1 MGRDVLVVAEQMQGR
16 LADISFELAAKA
28 RELAAASGGRALAA
42 VLGQGVRGLAE
53 QMNVDVAICV
63 DHPALAQFS
72 PEAYGRALASVVRER
87 RPAIVLVG
95 NTSVGMDVAPA
106 LAAALGWPLLAYCRD
121 VRREGDAVV
130 GVSQLY
136 GGKVMAEAAAVG
148 EGAVV
153 TVLAGS
159 APADAGRG
167 APGAVEE
174 VAAGGLDG
182 LRTRFKALIEPEAA
196 DVDITKADVL
206 VSVGRG
212 IQSQDNLELATELAD
227 ALGGVLS
234 ASRPIIDNGWL
245 PKSRQVGK
253 SGQTVKPKLY
263 LAAGISG
270 APEHLEGMR
279 DAELIV
285 AINTD
290 AKAPIFGVAHYGV
303 VGDLFDILPALT
315 EKVREAAG

>member
-1 MGRDVLVVAEQMQGR
+1 MGRDVLVIAEHLQGK
-16 LADISFELAAKA
+16 LADISFEMAAKA
-28 RELAAASGGRALAA
+28 RELAAASGGRTLAV
-42 VLGQGVRGLAE
+42 VLGHGARALAE
-53 QMNVDVAICV
+53 QLNVDAVYYV
-63 DHPALAQFS
+63 DHPVLAQFA
-72 PEAYGRALASVVRER
+72 PDPYNRVLADLVREKQ
-87 RPAIVLVG
+87 PGVVLVG
-95 NTSVGMDVAPA
+95 NTSMGMDVAPA

-121 VRREGDAVV
+121 VRWEGDAVV
-130 GVSQLY
+130 GTSQLY
-136 GGKVMAEAAAVG
+136 GGKVMAEAAASG
-148 EGAVV
+148 AGAVV

-167 APGAVEE
+167 APGSVED
-174 VAAGGLDG
+174 VAAAGLDG
-182 LRTRFKALIEPEAA
+182 VRTRFKALIEPEAA
-196 DVDITKADVL
+196 DVDITKEAVL
-206 VSVGRG
+206 VSIGRG
-212 IQSQDNLELATELAD
+212 IQSQDNLEMAAELAD
-227 ALGGVLS
+227 ALGGALS

-290 AKAPIFGVAHYGV
+290 PKAPIFGVAHYGV
-303 VGDLFDILPALT
+303 VGDLFDILPVLT

>member
-1 MGRDVLVVAEQMQGR
+1 MGRDVLVVAEHLKGK
-16 LADISFELAAKA
+16 LADISYEMAAKA
-28 RELAAASGGRALAA
+28 RELAAAGGGRALAA
-42 VLGQGVRGLAE
+42 ILGHGVRGLAADLG
-53 QMNVDVAICV
+53 VDAVVCA
-63 DHPALAQFS
+63 DDPALAQFA
-72 PEAYGRALASVVRER
+72 PEPYSRVLAQLVRER
-87 RPAIVLVG
+87 QPGLVLVG
-95 NTSVGMDVAPA
+95 NTSMGMDIAPA

-121 VRREGDAVV
+121 VRWEGDKVV
-130 GVSQLY
+130 VTSQLY
-136 GGKVMAEAAAVG
+136 GGKVMAEAEAPA
-148 EGAVV
+148 GAVV
-153 TVLAGS
+153 TLLAGA

-167 APGAVEE
+167 APGSVEE
-174 VAAGGLDG
+174 VAPAGLDG
-182 LRTRFKALIEPEAA
+182 VRTRFKALIEPEAA
-196 DVDITKADVL
+196 DVDITKEAVL

-212 IQSQDNLELATELAD
+212 IQSQDNIEMAVELAD
-227 ALGGVLS
+227 ALGGALA

-290 AKAPIFGVAHYGV
+290 PKAPIFGVAHYGV
-303 VGDLFDILPALT
+303 VADLFDILPVLT